1 MDIQLQIVIAY
12 YNHLDFFNTIK
23 NINYSECI
31 IYNKSQS
38 NILLEDKIVYI
49 PDSKI
54 NTIESLANIG
64 REGETY
70 LHHIIKNYDNFSE
83 YTLFIQDDTDNH
95 IHNIQ
100 NFINKTERTM
110 KNMNP
115 IHQYETTWDKNE
127 KITNRLIRN
136 GRCHL
141 STFSHD
147 YAIRDACKELNIELP
162 SIYITPTC
170 AFFILHKDTI
180 KKRTKEFYVRIRT
193 WLLQKEEN
201 GYILE
206 HLWKII
212 FDGENTGITEKKEPR
227 TSLTDLVNNMASS
240 IITRSIRKHNAIR
253 KCNANH

>member
-1 MDIQLQIVIAY
+1 MNTQLQIVVAY
-12 YNHLDFFNTIK
+12 YNHLDFFEAIK
-23 NINYSECI
+23 YINYSECI
-31 IYNKSQS
+31 IYNKSS
-38 NILLEDKIVYI
+38 NNTLLHDKIAYI
-49 PDSKI
+49 PYSKI
-54 NTIESLANIG
+54 NTIESLENIG

-70 LHHIIKNYDNFSE
+70 LHHIIKNYDNLSE

-100 NFINKTERTM
+100 DFINNTERTI
-110 KNMNP
+110 NNLEP

-141 STFSHD
+141 STFSHI

-162 SIYITPTC
+162 PIYITPTC
-170 AFFILHKDTI
+170 AFFILHKNTI
-180 KKRTKEFYVRIRT
+180 KKRSKEFYISIRT
-193 WLLQKEEN
+193 WLLQNEEN

-212 FDGENTGITEKKEPR
+212 FDYENTGITKKKEPKI
-227 TSLTDLVNNMASS
+227 LTTELVNNMESS
-240 IITRSIRKHNAIR
+240 IITHSLRKHNA
-253 KCNANH
+253 N